1 MRLSSDICP
10 APASRRRVALWLA
23 HYFANQE
30 PRFDRAEFLAAAADE
45 SVQRRPA
52 ANGQGLL
59 PRRFRSS
66 ALRARGGGRLAFSP
80 GSRSIGKA

>member
-1 MRLSSDICP
+1 M
-10 APASRRRVALWLA
+10 ALWLA

-52 ANGQGLL
+52 ANGQAASAPPRCAPAVGVGLPSVL
-59 PRRFRSS
+59 APGPLEGVSGGPSYVCALQSLRS
-66 ALRARGGGRLAFSP
+66 
-80 GSRSIGKA
+80 